1 MRYFAAKIL
10 YFMGVPYEVIV
21 SFDPIIVLF
30 VVVFS
35 TELILIYIIFLI
47 WVFGK
52 RGSVKKY
59 HDGYSGFPSD
69 MVRRADTSDK
79 VHQYDLTRPGK
90 VYRGDKRSSVFGTLS
105 IIVLVPTILLFLG
118 IYAYSLL
125 EKGMF
130 FR

>member
-1 MRYFAAKIL
+1 MRSLAAQIL
-10 YFMGVPYEVIV
+10 LMMGVPQEFIV
-21 SFDPIIVLF
+21 SFDPIAVLF

-35 TELILIYIIFLI
+35 TEIILIYLIFLI

-52 RGSVKKY
+52 RGSVKRY

-79 VHQYDLTRPGK
+79 VHKYDLARSGK
-90 VYRGDKRSSVFGTLS
+90 AYQGDRRGSMFGAISV
-105 IIVLVPTILLFLG
+105 IVIVPTVLLFLA

-125 EKGMF
+125 ENGMLF
-130 FR
+130 K